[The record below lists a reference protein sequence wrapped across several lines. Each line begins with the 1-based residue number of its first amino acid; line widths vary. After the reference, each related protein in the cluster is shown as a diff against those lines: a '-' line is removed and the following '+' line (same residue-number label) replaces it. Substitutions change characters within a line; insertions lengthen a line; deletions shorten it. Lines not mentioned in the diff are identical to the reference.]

1 MSQTNPAP
9 PAAQPE
15 KELAWYW
22 TTLLGIYL
30 LVVVLL
36 LAYMLYKLWP
46 PHVGGLPTRSTINRN
61 VNRSANRNV
70 NVTAAPG
77 ANQNANQNVNGATPD
92 ANANGAT
99 DGVNANGAAAPAST
113 PPAGEGDGDD
123 GDDGELSA
131 SEQPAP
137 PVPLFGGRVI
147 LEHSMEVRLL
157 LIVLLAGALGAYI
170 HATTSFI
177 DYVGNRKLSGN
188 WVWWYLL
195 RPFIGSALALIF
207 YFVVRGGFISPNSGG
222 DAMNPFGIA
231 ALAGLVGM
239 FSQQATDKLSEVFKT
254 LFRTAPG
261 AGDEKRKDSLEEGVV
276 PAQNAAAGGAAVV
289 APPVISDIQ
298 PPSGDPAGDEPV
310 TITGTNFVTGATVT
324 FGSGA
329 AAGVT
334 VVDANT
340 ITLRTPA
347 MNTAEVVDVVV
358 TNPDGG
364 SVTRPAGFTYTAAG

>member
-9 PAAQPE
+9 PAARPE

-30 LVVVLL
+30 LLVVLVL
-36 LAYMLYKLWP
+36 SYMLYKLWP
-46 PHVGGLPTRSTINRN
+46 PRGGGLPTRSTVNRN
-61 VNRSANRNV
+61 VNRNV
-70 NVTAAPG
+70 NQDANPAAVPN
-77 ANQNANQNVNGATPD
+77 ANQNANGATD
-92 ANANGAT
+92 NANANGAT
-99 DGVNANGAAAPAST
+99 APAGT
-113 PPAGEGDGDD
+113 PPGGAGGGGDD
-123 GDDGELSA
+123 GDNDDLSA
-131 SEQPAP
+131 SQQPAP
-137 PVPLFGGRVI
+137 RVTLFGGRVT

-177 DYVGNRKLSGN
+177 DYVGNRKLSAN

-195 RPFIGSALALIF
+195 RPFIGAALALIF

-222 DAMNPFGIA
+222 EDMNPFGIA

-254 LFRTAPG
+254 LFRTGPG
-261 AGDEKRKDSLEEGVV
+261 AGDEKRKDGLEEAVL
-276 PAQNAAAGGAAVV
+276 PAKNTAAGGAAAA
-289 APPVISDIQ
+289 APPVISDIR
-298 PPSGDPAGDEPV
+298 PDSGRPAGGEPV
-310 TITGTNFVTGATVT
+310 TITGTNFAAGATVT
-324 FGSGA
+324 FGAGA

-334 VVDANT
+334 VVDATT

-347 MNTAEVVDVVV
+347 MNAEQTVDVVV

-364 SVTRPAGFTYTAAG
+364 SGTLPAGFTYTSGG